1 MNFLIIILGII
12 LILLAYYIY
21 TLYTRPSTL
30 VSNIDLSVTQPKITG
45 DKIKNGKSATYAM
58 GVWIYVKNMSSL
70 GSGNIFKYTNPA
82 DQNNANLFSLD
93 ISNDGKLKASVLKNT
108 KKIDDSTKQEIQE
121 IIITT
126 AMPVQT
132 WVYVVVSV
140 SSNYI
145 DAYLN
150 GKLIQSTPI
159 SGIYIPTTWPS
170 DKSTGPTFDFPN
182 AGTDNRIHAFITGLT
197 RWHTPLDPQTVWTYY
212 SQGNGNATQ
221 SLLGAAYHL
230 NLNLQKDSS
239 DYKYSIF

>member
-1 MNFLIIILGII
+1 MNFLVIILGII
-12 LILLAYYIY
+12 VVLLAYYIY

-30 VSNIDLSVTQPKITG
+30 VNNIDLSITKPLISG

-58 GVWIYVKNMSSL
+58 GVWIYIKNLSTNK
-70 GSGNIFKYTNPA
+70 NIFQYINPA
-82 DQNNANLFSLD
+82 VKTDDSKLFSLD
-93 ISNDGKLKASVLKNT
+93 ITDGKLKATVLKST
-108 KKIDDSTKQEIQE
+108 KSTLQDSTQNKQE

-159 SGIYIPTTWPS
+159 NEGIYIPTTWPS
-170 DKSTGPTFDFPN
+170 DVKTGPTFDFPN
-182 AGTDNRIHAFITGLT
+182 AGIGTDSIQAFITGLT
-197 RWHTPLDPQTVWTYY
+197 RWDTPLDPQVTE
-212 SQGNGNATQ
+212 
-221 SLLGAAYHL
+221 
-230 NLNLQKDSS
+230 
-239 DYKYSIF
+239 